1 MKNLIIRLIG
11 LTSLFVAPCAL
22 SQEAEAKIVNVINPP
37 FSNGIQVGDVLSR
50 TFEIETG
57 LGYQIPK
64 TALPMK
70 GENRNGI
77 ELTDVTVKS
86 STSKTKNNYTITLRY
101 QIFTS
106 AEKPVVMQLPE
117 EKFVLTGGTKALS
130 IQAPTWSFWFSPLV
144 AEGVTNAKGNL
155 QPQYKPTFI
164 NLDAHYARLWA
175 SLAALM
181 MGLLGLIYIN
191 ADKHWLPFMNGAFAQ
206 AHRQLKK
213 LAKAGVSE
221 NEAVHKQALI
231 YMHQA
236 FNKIHGE
243 NLFAS
248 EVDQFVRAH
257 PAFEKLKAEIMG
269 FFTQSNASLFASQL
283 KNGAETL
290 SALITLSKRLRD
302 CERGV

>member
-37 FSNGIQVGDVLSR
+37 FSNGIQVGDILSR
-50 TFEIETG
+50 TFEIVTD

-64 TALPMK
+64 SALPIK

-77 ELTDVTVKS
+77 ELKDVTVKS

-106 AEKPVVMQLPE
+106 AAKPVVMQLPE
-117 EKFVLTGGTKALS
+117 EIFILTSGTKALS
-130 IQAPTWSFWFSPLV
+130 IQAPIWGFWFSPLA
-144 AEGVTNAKGNL
+144 AEGVTNAKANL
-155 QPQYKPTFI
+155 QPQYKPTLI

-175 SLAALM
+175 SLATLM

-191 ADKHWLPFMNGAFAQ
+191 ADKRWLPFMNGAFAQ

-213 LAKAGVSE
+213 LAKAGFSE
-221 NEAVHKQALI
+221 NEATQKQALI
-231 YMHQA
+231 YMHLA

-243 NLFAS
+243 NLFS
-248 EVDQFVRAH
+248 NEVDQFVRAH
-257 PAFEKLKAEIMG
+257 PAFEKLKAEIKG
-269 FFTQSNASLFASQL
+269 FFTQSNASLFASQQQ
-283 KNGAETL
+283 NGAEAL
-290 SALITLSKRLRD
+290 SALIKLSKRFRD